1 MTPQDGGKTLQV
13 CGFIGPLFY
22 RNQQW
27 IRVE

>member
-13 CGFIGPLFY
+13 RGFIGPFY